1 MLDAG
6 RLEESVGELVRMHNE
21 ELQEKHLWELW
32 LHKEFEGNPSY
43 EKFRNMHLHPDQ
55 FRKSAK
61 QNTMDDFE
69 AESIVKKSRDL
80 MNSFCS
86 AK

>member
-1 MLDAG
+1 MLDVG
-6 RLEESVGELVRMHNE
+6 RLEESIDELVKLHNE
-21 ELQEKHLWELW
+21 EQQDKQLWEMW
-32 LHKEFEGNPSY
+32 LHKEYEGNPSY
-43 EKFRNMHLHPDQ
+43 EKFRQMCLNPI
-55 FRKSAK
+55 RKPAK

>member
-6 RLEESVGELVRMHNE
+6 RLGKSIDELVKIHNE
-21 ELQEKHLWELW
+21 EQQDKQLWELW
-32 LHKEFEGNPSY
+32 LHKDFEGNPSY
-43 EKFRNMHLHPDQ
+43 EKFRQMYLNPI
-55 FRKSAK
+55 KKPAK
-61 QNTMDDFE
+61 QETMDDFE
-69 AESIVKKSRDL
+69 AESIVRKSRDL